1 MTADDLCQVCD
12 GTGTLLDDMCPLCVD
27 TQKGSAAKNLHG
39 DSALPQA
46 DTKTGKAA
54 ELSDDSE
61 PPHVNAENEDDAED
75 SGSGS
80 DGGWPPHVDTE
91 DESEEDP
98 DADTAWS
105 TLPPAV
111 TRFAP
116 GERVRC
122 DRLSNNI
129 FRPATITEVNDD
141 SSYNVMYKDGAIEA
155 EVQYTK
161 LRSPLPKA
169 KKARAKPKKWLKR
182 SESDSDWSPV
192 IQAPKL
198 CYAWQSD
205 LDGGNPGSP
214 IRSPQWARTCAKS
227 SAPPQLPSTQEDTSA
242 GSGPIL
248 NFLHGFTLD

>member
-1 MTADDLCQVCD
+1 
-12 GTGTLLDDMCPLCVD
+12 
-27 TQKGSAAKNLHG
+27 
-39 DSALPQA
+39 
-46 DTKTGKAA
+46 
-54 ELSDDSE
+54 
-61 PPHVNAENEDDAED
+61 
-75 SGSGS
+75 
-80 DGGWPPHVDTE
+80 
-91 DESEEDP
+91 
-98 DADTAWS
+98 
-105 TLPPAV
+105 
-111 TRFAP
+111 
-116 GERVRC
+116 
-122 DRLSNNI
+122 LSNNI

-182 SESDSDWSPV
+182 AESDSDWSPV

-205 LDGGNPGSP
+205 LDGGNPESP